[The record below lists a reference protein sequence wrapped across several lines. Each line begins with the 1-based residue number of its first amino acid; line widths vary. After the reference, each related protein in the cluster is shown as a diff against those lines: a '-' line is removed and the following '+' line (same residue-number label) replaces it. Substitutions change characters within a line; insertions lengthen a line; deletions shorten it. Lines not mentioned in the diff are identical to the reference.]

1 MPRHSPHRPAL
12 RGLATRFFSLVL
24 GAAVAGSLVVSMQ
37 LPLSH
42 QAATSSVT
50 LSALDPPAVSGTVA
64 WPNVGSAALVIPSLH
79 VSESWHNR
87 VVPIASLTKM
97 MTAYVTLQK
106 FPLATGQNGPCVTV
120 KTGDVSTYQTMLQT
134 DQSNVAI
141 AVGESLC
148 EADLLKGLLVHSANN
163 YASLLA
169 VMVAGSVPAFV
180 TLMNESARA
189 LGLDSTHYVDVS
201 GFDAGSVSTALDQ
214 GELAAVVMRSP
225 LVRSLVMLPSVTLPI
240 AGTVN
245 SYTPYVGSDNVIG
258 VKSGRTLAA
267 GGCDVM
273 AMTFPRGA
281 SNGVLYA
288 IVLGQRGGDLL
299 GPAGTAALALADSA
313 LRLQHRVVLG
323 RGSVVAHVGWGSQRT
338 AVVLTASHTVS
349 WWSAQGTLPV
359 SVQLRRFTS
368 TIHRGDEVGWLVV
381 RGVSV
386 QRFALSAQ
394 STVSPPTLWQR
405 LR

>member
-1 MPRHSPHRPAL
+1 MPRHAPRRPAL

-24 GAAVAGSLVVSMQ
+24 GTVVAGSLVVSLQ
-37 LPLSH
+37 LPLLH
-42 QAATSSVT
+42 QAA
-50 LSALDPPAVSGTVA
+50 AAAVSLSSLNAPVVPGAVA
-64 WPNVGSAALVIPSLH
+64 WPSVGSAALVIPSLD
-79 VSESWHNR
+79 VAESWHDN

-106 FPLATGQNGPCVTV
+106 LPLAPGQNGPCVTI
-120 KTGDVSTYQTMLQT
+120 TAGDVSTYHAMLQT
-134 DQSNVAI
+134 DQSNAAI
-141 AVGESLC
+141 ALGESLC

-180 TLMNESARA
+180 RLMNESALA
-189 LGLDSTHYVDVS
+189 LGLDSTHYVDAS
-201 GFDAGSVSTALDQ
+201 GFEAGSVSTALDQ
-214 GELAAVVMRSP
+214 AKLAAVVMRSP
-225 LVRSLVMLPSVTLPI
+225 LVRSLVMLPSVTLPV
-240 AGTVN
+240 AGIVN
-245 SYTPYVGSDNVIG
+245 SYTPYVGTDNVIG

-273 AMTFPRGA
+273 AMTFQQGA
-281 SNGVLYA
+281 STAVLYA
-288 IVLGQRGGDLL
+288 VVLGQRGGDLL

-313 LRLQHRVVLG
+313 LRLQNRLVLS
-323 RGSVVAHVGWGSQRT
+323 RGSVVAHLGWGSQRT
-338 AVVLTASHTVS
+338 VVALTTSHVVS

-359 SVQLRRFTS
+359 SVELRRFTS
-368 TIHRGDEVGWLVV
+368 TIHRGDVVGWLVV
-381 RGVSV
+381 PGVSA